1 MEYLTGILLDVSG
14 SMRYNVGKGTD
25 EKGGPWARSIFEV
38 IDNLIKGDI
47 TPNNHV
53 FAIGVGASVGEEIF
67 DVIGALKQIQDQR
80 KQTEQNKQANNTE
93 TVYQGPATPCHIN
106 MIFGILEGA
115 GARTI
120 SKWASQE
127 VVSRALTDD
136 KAVLLLKKFESDKSF
151 LKKFVREFLPPACR
165 DWSGSAS
172 QEMSPFNDFL
182 DSAQDLYATV
192 ASSVKRATVEDI
204 REVINQATP
213 FLVDEKKEKEEPN
226 LLEEKKKTV
235 GVTLD
240 SIFNVQEASDVLHG
254 YVDEKELT
262 RERSLELLQSVEPY
276 IYGYTPLYQAT
287 EKAIELFE
295 KRASNF
301 HSAQKLL
308 FILSD
313 GYPSDED
320 VSDPARKDRA
330 VSKLTTAGVTVV
342 SCFITN
348 SFRIE
353 PKRLFSKMEPD
364 WDRGAKFLFTLSS
377 KVSAQSLPRTMF
389 VKRDWTIDITNNET
403 QLFLQVNHPDH
414 LRDACKLAR
423 DFVCCKDTLSDVLST
438 VDLDIFHINKDLN
451 DYEAKEEQ
459 IGATCYAHACATV
472 LHLSM
477 KRILGR
483 KGGHPSF
490 KDLRNEC
497 IDRFGRDGA
506 DPLQVLQEM
515 CRDYRLQCREV
526 DINDA
531 LKAVSSSQPVV
542 ASFWLTK
549 DEKKTFQEFF
559 DNETNQT
566 SILTKNEID
575 IAARPANTLTEGHS
589 VVLTSFDSESLRLLN
604 SWGCK
609 WADMG
614 FFRVQNEDFLGM
626 KFVEVYWE
634 EDDLKEE
641 EKAYF
646 KKHGSTVA
654 RKLMKSYSSLKD
666 AQYTCPVAECSKRSP
681 VVEFTGTLSHVKCPN
696 CGNEFS
702 TKDAQEG
709 NILALNIYLT
719 SLSR

>member
-67 DVIGALKQIQDQR
+67 DIIGALKQIQDQS
-80 KQTEQNKQANNTE
+80 KQTEQKKQANNSE

-192 ASSVKRATVEDI
+192 ASTVKRATVEDI

-348 SFRIE
+348 SSQIE

-438 VDLDIFHINKDLN
+438 VDLDIFHINKDLK

-526 DINDA
+526 DINHA

-604 SWGCK
+604 SWGCQ

-614 FFRVQNEDFLGM
+614 FFRVQNEDVLGLE
-626 KFVEVYWE
+626 FIEVYWE
-634 EDDLKEE
+634 EDDLEEE

-646 KKHGSTVA
+646 KRHGSTVA
-654 RKLMKSYSSLKD
+654 RKLIESYSSLKD

-681 VVEFTGTLSHVKCPN
+681 VVAFTGTLSHVKCPKY
-696 CGNEFS
+696 GNEFS

>member
-1 MEYLTGILLDVSG
+1 MESLIGILLDVSG
-14 SMRYNVGKGTD
+14 SMSCSIGKGTD
-25 EKGGPWARSIFEV
+25 EEGGPWARSIFEV
-38 IDNLIKGDI
+38 IDNLIKYDVSSK
-47 TPNNHV
+47 NHV
-53 FAIGVGASVGEEIF
+53 FAIGFGASCGEEVF
-67 DVIGALKQIQDQR
+67 DIIGTLKQIPNQD
-80 KQTEQNKQANNTE
+80 NAVQA
-93 TVYQGPATPCHIN
+93 PATPDHIN
-106 MIFGILEGA
+106 EIFCELDGA
-115 GARTI
+115 GAR
-120 SKWASQE
+120 SVRKWAAVE
-127 VVSRALTDD
+127 VVSEALTDNL
-136 KAVLLLKKFESDKSF
+136 AEVFLNKFKSDQPF
-151 LKKFVREFLPPACR
+151 LQAFVEKCLPPACR
-165 DWSGSAS
+165 DWITTSDVLWKLTVRSA
-172 QEMSPFNDFL
+172 N
-182 DSAQDLYATV
+182 SAYATV
-192 ASSVKRATVEDI
+192 ATTFRTATVADVK
-204 REVINQATP
+204 EVVEKAKAY
-213 FLVDEKKEKEEPN
+213 LLKKVD
-226 LLEEKKKTV
+226 V
-235 GVTLD
+235 D
-240 SIFNVQEASDVLHG
+240 SIFNVQDASAVVHG
-254 YVDEKELT
+254 CVDEKKLT
-262 RERSLELLQSVEPY
+262 KKRSQELLRSVKPY
-276 IYGYTPLYQAT
+276 IYGYTPLYQSL

-295 KRASNF
+295 TKATKFRN
-301 HSAQKLL
+301 HKKLL

-330 VSKLTTAGVTVV
+330 LSKLTTAGVTVV
-342 SCFITN
+342 SCFITD
-348 SFRIE
+348 FTQIE
-353 PKRLFSKMEPD
+353 PKRLFSKMERD
-364 WDRGAKFLFTLSS
+364 WDRGAKFLFSLSS
-377 KVSAQSLPRTMF
+377 KVLTQSLPRTIF
-389 VKRDWTIDITNNET
+389 LNQQWHIEIDNNET
-403 QLFLQVNHPDH
+403 HLFLQVNHPDH

-438 VDLDIFHINKDLN
+438 IDLDIFHINQDLKG
-451 DYEAKEEQ
+451 YEAKEEQ

-483 KGGHPSF
+483 EGGHPSF
-490 KDLRNEC
+490 QDLKYE
-497 IDRFGRDGA
+497 IMGRFGTDGA
-506 DPLQVLQEM
+506 DPLQVLQKM

-549 DEKKTFQEFF
+549 DEMKTFQEFF
-559 DNETNQT
+559 DNETNRT

-575 IAARPANTLTEGHS
+575 IAARPANTPTEGHS

-604 SWGCK
+604 SWGCQ

-614 FFRVQNEDFLGM
+614 FFRVQNEDVLGLE
-626 KFVEVYWE
+626 FIEVYWE

-666 AQYTCPVAECSKRSP
+666 AQYTCPVADCSKRSP
-681 VVEFTGTLSHVKCPN
+681 VVEFTGTLTHVKCPK

>member
-1 MEYLTGILLDVSG
+1 MASFTGILLDVSG
-14 SMRYNVGKGTD
+14 SMRRSIGEGTD

-38 IDNLIKGDI
+38 IDNLIKYDI
-47 TPNNHV
+47 SSDNHV
-53 FAIGVGASVGEEIF
+53 FAIGFGAGCGEEIF
-67 DVIGALKQIQDQR
+67 DIIGTLEQIPNQDDVQVPV
-80 KQTEQNKQANNTE
+80 TAD
-93 TVYQGPATPCHIN
+93 HIN
-106 MIFGILEGA
+106 EIFDILEGA
-115 GARTI
+115 GTRTI
-120 SKWASQE
+120 RKWAEVE
-127 VVSRALTDD
+127 VVKKALTDNL
-136 KAVLLLKKFESDKSF
+136 AVVFLNKFKSDQSF
-151 LKKFVREFLPPACR
+151 LKEFVEKILPPACR
-165 DWSGSAS
+165 DW
-172 QEMSPFNDFL
+172 QESELGPFLERQLAIAGVIFRHEEKSLFL
-182 DSAQDLYATV
+182 EVGQDVFSSVVTTFKTATV
-192 ASSVKRATVEDI
+192 ADVKEVVEK
-204 REVINQATP
+204 AKAY
-213 FLVDEKKEKEEPN
+213 LLKKVD
-226 LLEEKKKTV
+226 V
-235 GVTLD
+235 D
-240 SIFNVQEASDVLHG
+240 SIFNVQKASDVVHG
-254 YVDEKELT
+254 CVGEKKLT
-262 RERSLELLQSVEPY
+262 KERSQELLHSVEPY
-276 IYGYTPLYQAT
+276 IYGYTPLYQSI

-295 KRASNF
+295 TNASKFRN
-301 HSAQKLL
+301 HKKLL

-330 VSKLTTAGVTVV
+330 LSKLTAAGVTVV
-342 SCFITN
+342 SCFITD
-348 SFRIE
+348 STRIE
-353 PKRLFSKMEPD
+353 PKRLFSKMDRD
-364 WDRGAKFLFTLSS
+364 WDRGAKFLFSLSS
-377 KVSAQSLPRTMF
+377 KVLTQSLPRTIF
-389 VKRDWTIDITNNET
+389 VSKQWHIEIDNNET
-403 QLFLQVNHPDH
+403 HLFLQVNHPDH
-414 LRDACKLAR
+414 LREACRLAR
-423 DFVCCKDTLSDVLST
+423 DFVCCKDTLSDVLAT
-438 VDLDIFHINKDLN
+438 VDLDIFHINQDLKD
-451 DYEAKEEQ
+451 YKAKEEQ

-483 KGGHPSF
+483 KGGHPCF
-490 KDLRNEC
+490 QELRDEC
-497 IDRFGRDGA
+497 IRRFGRDGA
-506 DPLQVLQEM
+506 NPLQVLREM
-515 CRDYRLQCREV
+515 CLDYRLRCREV
-526 DINDA
+526 DLKGA
-531 LKAVSSSQPVV
+531 LEAVSSSQPVV
-542 ASFWLTK
+542 ASFWLT
-549 DEKKTFQEFF
+549 EHEWKTFRKFF
-559 DNETNQT
+559 DNESNRT
-566 SILTKNEID
+566 SILTKNEIN
-575 IAARPANTLTEGHS
+575 ITARDDPNALTEGHS